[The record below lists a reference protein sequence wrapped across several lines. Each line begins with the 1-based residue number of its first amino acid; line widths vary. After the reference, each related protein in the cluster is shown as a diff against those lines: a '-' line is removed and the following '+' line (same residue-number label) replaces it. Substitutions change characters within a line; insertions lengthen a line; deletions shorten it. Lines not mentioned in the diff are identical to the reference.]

1 MKQWLENWIK
11 SREASHLQTGRRGE
25 RQALRFL
32 RKLHYR
38 VRGQR
43 VRVGRHDELD
53 IVAEHRG
60 TLVFVEVKTRRDE
73 KRGRPFAAVNTAK
86 RKHLS
91 RAAVTYLKTNKLR
104 PDHIR
109 FDVVE
114 DRRSVWPL
122 SSRRPH
128 TQRKAFRKYSSNEN
142 ETLRVSRCWSTCRAS
157 GPWELN
163 VVASNSG
170 RIHDMVGHSTT
181 GRHVFR
187 PKGNRW

>member
-11 SREASHLQTGRRGE
+11 SREASHLQTGRWGE

-114 DRRSVWPL
+114 VIGEPGGRPPEIRHIENAFPL
-122 SSRRPH
+122 DSAYR
-128 TQRKAFRKYSSNEN
+128 
-142 ETLRVSRCWSTCRAS
+142 LW
-157 GPWELN
+157 W
-163 VVASNSG
+163 
-170 RIHDMVGHSTT
+170 
-181 GRHVFR
+181 
-187 PKGNRW
+187 